1 MKSFMLEAVKEAS
14 AGVKKG
20 HGGPF
25 GAIIIR
31 NGKIVSRGH
40 NMVLKTNDP
49 TMHAEIVAIRKA
61 TKKLKRFD
69 LSDCELYTS
78 CEPCPMCLAAVE
90 WAKIKKLYYG
100 LTRKDAAKIGFDDE
114 KIYCDVK
121 NAPKTKLLKEIQLH
135 EKEEMKPFIEWK
147 NKKNKKQYW
156 SFLVDAFLWIP
167 KWMLK

>member
-1 MKSFMLEAVKEAS
+1 MLEAINEAS

-25 GAIIIR
+25 GAVIIR
-31 NGKIVSRGH
+31 NGKIIARGH
-40 NMVLKTNDP
+40 NRVLKTNDP

-61 TKKLKRFD
+61 AKKLKRFD

-78 CEPCPMCLAAVE
+78 CEPCPMCLAAAE

-100 LTRKDAAKIGFDDE
+100 LTRKDAAKIGFSDE
-114 KIYCDVK
+114 KIYRDVK
-121 NAPKTKLLKEIQLH
+121 NAPKTKLLKETQLH
-135 EKEEMKPFIEWK
+135 EKNEMKPFIEWK

-156 SFLVDAFLWIP
+156 SFLGLFDFYES
-167 KWMLK
+167 